1 LSIRLD
7 SSSGDGC
14 EASDA
19 KEDARVGGRWS
30 AVMRRRSPVRIGALQ
45 LVIAAAPA
53 PTYVLNLGRFWPSLR
68 AGFNLILSGGGI
80 NYEGF
85 HSSFLYTTEHTVF
98 LALYSTGI
106 AMVIGLPLGCVLGL
120 GRFRGRRALL
130 AIGNALARVP
140 PVVVGVFILLNT
152 GSQSQNVY
160 PSGAS
165 AGGRVFTGPL
175 QGIIPVSL
183 STPAFH
189 LSISIDTI
197 AQSCLALPI
206 IIALSATALQRVSS
220 ELLDQAQ
227 AFGASRWRRAVL
239 ALREARTAVLAAIIV
254 AMGVTITAVGALYI
268 VGVQANEVCS
278 KHGPLCDRSDSLS
291 LETLVGWQHSASPPA
306 PPDQL
311 ALSIA
316 YAELLIG
323 VFFVMAATLTFL
335 QQNRSS
341 WIAGGQS

>member
-1 LSIRLD
+1 M
-7 SSSGDGC
+7 GT
-14 EASDA
+14 
-19 KEDARVGGRWS
+19 
-30 AVMRRRSPVRIGALQ
+30 LQ

-152 GSQSQNVY
+152 GSQTQNVY
-160 PSGAS
+160 PSGLS
-165 AGGRVFTGPL
+165 AGGRMFTGPL
-175 QGIIPVSL
+175 RGIIPVSL

-206 IIALSATALQRVSS
+206 IIALSATALQRVSGD
-220 ELLDQAQ
+220 LLDQAQ
-227 AFGASRWRRAVL
+227 AYGASRRKRAVL

-268 VGVQANEVCS
+268 VGVQQGACP

-306 PPDQL
+306 PQDQL